1 MRARCTAL
9 TVWFFVCILGSSTL
23 AQNPPATSVAS
34 STATPPA
41 ASIAD
46 ALRFYRAGKF
56 DAAIQEYIQLEN
68 GPQGALAYVGLART
82 YLKEEQPAEAYDA
95 VAKANELAPN
105 SADTKVAMGEIYFR
119 QGKIAEAEVEFV
131 DVINSGANSARA
143 YLGLARVSDAAS
155 LHHRAKLMIDHAHQI
170 DPADPDVTRRW
181 LGTLTPEERIKA
193 LQDYLAQETDSH
205 DQMRTDLERALA
217 VLQGE
222 SDIPAHQCRMSSKI
236 SSTETDLKDLLS
248 DPNHLRGFG
257 LDVKVNGT
265 SSHLLLDTG
274 AAGILLDRKIAE
286 KAGLKKIV
294 KTDILGI
301 GDRGPVEG
309 YVAQADSIR
318 IGDLQFED
326 CYVHVVD
333 QNSVAQGDGV
343 IGADVFSHFLVDIDL
358 PNQKLRL
365 SELPLRPDEV
375 APAAALDAGPAT
387 PARFRDRYVAPEMKG
402 YSPIFRFGHMLLVP
416 TKVNNSAA
424 KLFLMDTG
432 AFNNLISPDAA
443 REVTKVSGDSSMQ
456 VKGLNGSVKNVYRGD
471 ELTLTF
477 GSLRQKNEDIV
488 SFDTKSISDSIGTE
502 VSGTLG
508 FAMLRMLDIKIDY
521 RDGLVYFSFDPK
533 RWR

>member
-1 MRARCTAL
+1 M
-9 TVWFFVCILGSSTL
+9 
-23 AQNPPATSVAS
+23 
-34 STATPPA
+34 
-41 ASIAD
+41 
-46 ALRFYRAGKF
+46 
-56 DAAIQEYIQLEN
+56 
-68 GPQGALAYVGLART
+68 
-82 YLKEEQPAEAYDA
+82 
-95 VAKANELAPN
+95 
-105 SADTKVAMGEIYFR
+105 
-119 QGKIAEAEVEFV
+119 
-131 DVINSGANSARA
+131 
-143 YLGLARVSDAAS
+143 
-155 LHHRAKLMIDHAHQI
+155 
-170 DPADPDVTRRW
+170 
-181 LGTLTPEERIKA
+181 
-193 LQDYLAQETDSH
+193 
-205 DQMRTDLERALA
+205 
-217 VLQGE
+217 
-222 SDIPAHQCRMSSKI
+222 
-236 SSTETDLKDLLS
+236 
-248 DPNHLRGFG
+248 
-257 LDVKVNGT
+257 
-265 SSHLLLDTG
+265 
-274 AAGILLDRKIAE
+274 
-286 KAGLKKIV
+286 
-294 KTDILGI
+294 
-301 GDRGPVEG
+301 
-309 YVAQADSIR
+309 
-318 IGDLQFED
+318 
-326 CYVHVVD
+326 
-333 QNSVAQGDGV
+333 